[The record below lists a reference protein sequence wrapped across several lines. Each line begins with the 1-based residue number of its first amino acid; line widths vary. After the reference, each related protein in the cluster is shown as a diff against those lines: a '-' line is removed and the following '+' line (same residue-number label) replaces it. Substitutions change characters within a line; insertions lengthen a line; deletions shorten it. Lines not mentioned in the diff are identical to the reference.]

1 MICDNLWHNS
11 EMLSS
16 FLEES
21 RIVFKA
27 QGQKNDLDLLRG
39 HIYKELILCEYD
51 DFLFYYS
58 TKAFS

>member
-1 MICDNLWHNS
+1 MTQKCFQA
-11 EMLSS
+11 
-16 FLEES
+16 FLGEF

-27 QGQKNDLDLLRG
+27 QGQKNDLDLLGG

-51 DFLFYYS
+51 GFLFYYS

>member
-1 MICDNLWHNS
+1 MVCDSLWRNS

-21 RIVFKA
+21 RPVFKA
-27 QGQKNDLDLLRG
+27 QREKNDLDLLGG

-51 DFLFYYS
+51 GFLFYYS